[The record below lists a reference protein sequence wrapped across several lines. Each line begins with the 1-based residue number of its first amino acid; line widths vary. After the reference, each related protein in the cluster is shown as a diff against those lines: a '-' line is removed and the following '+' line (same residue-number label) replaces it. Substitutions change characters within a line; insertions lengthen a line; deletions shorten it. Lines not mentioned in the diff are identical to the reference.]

1 MLWKLFQICIFL
13 SVMFTGVYYEWT
25 PNSFVLS
32 MLSFIVTLLAT
43 VFTGWALQSLRSV
56 LQKRARDHLPNR
68 RRVF

>member
-1 MLWKLFQICIFL
+1 MLWKLFQILVFL

-32 MLSFIVTLLAT
+32 MLAFIVTLLAT
-43 VFTGWALQSLRSV
+43 VLVGWALQSLRSI
-56 LQKRARDHLPNR
+56 LQKRARDSLPNR